1 LSFLFFS
8 FHLVAPS
15 GKKTKNKKCLVYRPA
30 KHIQPSGSNDIP
42 HGSLSIITV
51 RSLLSRQTLLLHI
64 PHHPPFIYYTI
75 SIYEKEKR
83 ILKRGKNVLLSLSAG
98 WLALARRH
106 ETTAAAPIPSTPV
119 GCDGVSRYYRVPY
132 DSARA

>member
-1 LSFLFFS
+1 LSFLSFLFTLS
-8 FHLVAPS
+8 LHLV
-15 GKKTKNKKCLVYRPA
+15 KTKRNKNKKCLVYRPA

-64 PHHPPFIYYTI
+64 PPPFIYI

-83 ILKRGKNVLLSLSAG
+83 ILKRGKMCCSLSAG